1 MLTVRQA
8 HTSDIGI
15 IAGIFN
21 SARKFMAASGNAT
34 QWIDGYPTSEIV
46 LRDIANGNCYIVM
59 QGEAIAGVFTF
70 IVGREPNYDDIM
82 GLWPDNKPYG
92 TIHRLA
98 SAGISRGIADC
109 ALDFCLKAG
118 VNIRIDTH
126 ADNSPMLKW
135 IETRGFRYCGIIKV
149 ENGTPRVAFALDYE
163 SAEPAFD

>member
-8 HTSDIGI
+8 HPSDIGI

-46 LRDIANGNCYIVM
+46 LQDIANDNCYIVM

-70 IVGREPNYDDIM
+70 IVGREPNYDNID
-82 GLWPDNKPYG
+82 GRWPDNKPYG

-98 SAGISRGIADC
+98 SSGIARGIADC
-109 ALDFCLKAG
+109 TLDFCLKAG

-126 ADNSPMLKW
+126 ADNSHMLKW
-135 IETRGFRYCGIIKV
+135 IESRGFRYCGIIKV
-149 ENGTPRVAFALDYE
+149 ENGTPRMAFVLDHE
-163 SAEPAFD
+163 SAGPAFD